1 MISDR
6 RCSCLSPPS
15 CLWLKFQH
23 AETRCVRW
31 SCITL
36 SGNPSTALHHKGS
49 ARGSGSGAH
58 NVLPTFQTFTAP
70 SFCISPHQAVLF
82 NCSSEA
88 YPICETL
95 ILHISCTRFLYAHYH
110 FFCWMRWRLL
120 MLYEFAGRRGG
131 PGGGRDASSFQHT
144 QTHKSPSGQKR
155 PVRHANQWSKVS
167 ARADPA
173 RGEHAEPAFEPFG
186 PLELSHC
193 RLLASA
199 PPAHVAIS
207 GGMPCI
213 QRGQEKR
220 LTCLAGTGSVKSVVR
235 QF

>member
-1 MISDR
+1 M
-6 RCSCLSPPS
+6 
-15 CLWLKFQH
+15 
-23 AETRCVRW
+23 
-31 SCITL
+31 
-36 SGNPSTALHHKGS
+36 
-49 ARGSGSGAH
+49 
-58 NVLPTFQTFTAP
+58 
-70 SFCISPHQAVLF
+70 LF

-95 ILHISCTRFLYAHYH
+95 ILHISCTRFLYAHYQ

-120 MLYEFAGRRGG
+120 NAVGARWASRS
-131 PGGGRDASSFQHT
+131 GRDASSFQHT

-155 PVRHANQWSKVS
+155 SVRHANQWSKVS
-167 ARADPA
+167 AHADPA

-213 QRGQEKR
+213 RRGQEKR

-235 QF
+235 QI